1 MDPAVVIAG
10 LIGLL
15 GGTWTALITGFYKG
29 DLIPGHVYRRE
40 VKRADTATTQA
51 ERNAEAIRELS
62 SELRAA
68 KSHAT
73 TG

>member
-1 MDPAVVIAG
+1 VDPAVVIAG
-10 LIGLL
+10 LLGLL

-29 DLIPGHVYRRE
+29 DLVPGHVYRRE

-51 ERNAEAIRELS
+51 ERNADAIRELA

-68 KSHAT
+68 KSRASA
-73 TG
+73 G